1 MTETAPLS
9 GPGVEA
15 LVRRVSDVINAARP
29 MPLSTSVMV
38 SRDEIIDLME
48 AALAELP
55 EEVREARWL
64 LKEREDLLSKAR
76 VDAGL
81 VIEEARTRVA
91 QMVQRTEVVRS
102 AELKAR
108 QTVEQAEAQARRR
121 QHEVDDYLD
130 EKLEKFAI
138 ALEKIQ
144 SAVMNAR
151 SLLQPQMPE
160 PEPDV
165 ELDPGTT
172 SASEVFAQDENCTM
186 RVLCLR

>member
-1 MTETAPLS
+1 
-9 GPGVEA
+9 
-15 LVRRVSDVINAARP
+15 
-29 MPLSTSVMV
+29 
-38 SRDEIIDLME
+38 
-48 AALAELP
+48 
-55 EEVREARWL
+55 
-64 LKEREDLLSKAR
+64 
-76 VDAGL
+76 
-81 VIEEARTRVA
+81 
-91 QMVQRTEVVRS
+91 MVQRTEVVRS

-165 ELDPGTT
+165 ELDPDTT
-172 SASEVFAQDENCTM
+172 STSEVFDQDEN
-186 RVLCLR
+186 

>member
-15 LVRRVSDVINAARP
+15 LVRRVIDVINAARP

-38 SRDEIIDLME
+38 SRDEIIDLLE

-64 LKEREDLLSKAR
+64 LKEREDLLSKGEGRRRAR
-76 VDAGL
+76 YRRSSDP
-81 VIEEARTRVA
+81 VA

-130 EKLEKFAI
+130 EKLEK
-138 ALEKIQ
+138 
-144 SAVMNAR
+144 
-151 SLLQPQMPE
+151 
-160 PEPDV
+160 
-165 ELDPGTT
+165 
-172 SASEVFAQDENCTM
+172 
-186 RVLCLR
+186 LR

>member
-1 MTETAPLS
+1 MTEAAPLS

-15 LVRRVSDVINAARP
+15 LVRRVIDVINAARP

-38 SRDEIIDLME
+38 SRDEIVDLLE
-48 AALAELP
+48 AALTELP

-108 QTVEQAEAQARRR
+108 QTVEQAETQARRR

-130 EKLEKFAI
+130 EKLEKFAL

-144 SAVMNAR
+144 SQVMNAR

-165 ELDPGTT
+165 ESDPQAPP
-172 SASEVFAQDENCTM
+172 ASGVFDQDEN
-186 RVLCLR
+186 